1 MKIHRSRPFS
11 LVGVPPRL
19 LLVVFVAAC
28 DPVGPDAGEP
38 PPLRP
43 RDGLL
48 TDGTLQGVVDLQVQ
62 RDGGALAAMLMHARA
77 DMRARAAL
85 ALGSVQAGEALAP
98 LLVAVGEDLDPNV
111 RRDAAFALG
120 QLGQASSVRELAAAF
135 EAESDADVRDRIL
148 EALGKIASPEAAN
161 VLLSA
166 EVAAAEQGRRALALS
181 VNGAVKGVRSPAAQD
196 FLLAR
201 LDYPDADVRAGAAYY
216 FGHQADGSAWSARVS
231 RVRHALRSYGRDDPA
246 AMYLIQALGRIS
258 DPSDTN
264 RLADWAR
271 SATDWR
277 SRSNAMV
284 ALVGRELEPA
294 ARDALMA
301 GLDDP
306 MEHVAMNAATALAG
320 SAQPPS
326 VLGRLKSWIER
337 NPTRAVV
344 MEPLIG
350 MLARQNEREFVLG
363 WLDALDETDEAGWR
377 IGLSAIGSLSGRE
390 VLDRIRVA
398 VNSPSESIAGAA
410 VAAMSQRWAVDK
422 RDPQLRDVYFAICSE
437 ALNSGNPQLEFTA
450 AQILTDPLLFPLGSQ
465 QLLLDAYQL
474 RLSQKES
481 REAAEFLRLIAVTEA
496 PGAEALLRQALEHPA
511 AVVRL
516 IAASGI
522 EQLTGELIEVDT
534 DQDVPE
540 VRRGSFD
547 LEYDATVIDWT
558 YLETVGDSPRIAFDT
573 NQGRVLLELD
583 TEQAPHAVQT
593 MTRLIREGRYD
604 GVPFHRVI
612 PNFVSQGGDVDGGTG
627 RGGPG
632 FQITSEFNQLPY
644 VRGAIGLASAGKDT
658 EGSQFFLAHTRLPH
672 LDGGYTVFG
681 WVVEGL
687 GVMDSI
693 MRGDQIVT
701 ASVIVGG

>member
-1 MKIHRSRPFS
+1 MKIQSSRPLS
-11 LVGVPPRL
+11 LVDVVSRL

-28 DPVGPDAGEP
+28 DPVKPDAAQP

-62 RDGGALAAMLMHARA
+62 RDGVALVGFLTHERA
-77 DMRARAAL
+77 DVRARAAL
-85 ALGSVQAGEALAP
+85 ALGSVQAAEALAP

-120 QLGQASSVRELAAAF
+120 QLGQASSVQELATAF
-135 EAESDADVRDRIL
+135 EAESDANVRDRIL
-148 EALGKIASPEAAN
+148 EALSKIASPEAPNA
-161 VLLSA
+161 LLSA

-181 VNGAVKGVRSPAAQD
+181 VNSAVKGVRSPAAED

-201 LDYPDADVRAGAAYY
+201 LDDADADVRAGAAYY
-216 FGHQADGSAWSARVS
+216 FGQQADGSSWSARVS
-231 RVRHALRSYGRDDPA
+231 RVRDALRAYRRDDPA

-258 DPSDTN
+258 DPSDTD

-277 SRSNAMV
+277 TRSDAMV
-284 ALVGRELEPA
+284 ALSGRGLELA

-344 MEPLIG
+344 IEPLVV
-350 MLARQNEREFVLG
+350 MLARRNEREFVLG
-363 WLDALDETDEAGWR
+363 WLDALDDTDEVGWR

-390 VLDRIRVA
+390 ALDRLRVA
-398 VNSPSESIAGAA
+398 LNSPSESIAGSA
-410 VAAMSQRWAVDK
+410 VAAMSRRWAVDK
-422 RDPQLRDVYFAICSE
+422 REPQLRDVYFAIFSE

-450 AQILTDPLLFPLGSQ
+450 GQILTDPLLFPLGSQ

-474 RLSQKES
+474 RLTQNES
-481 REAAEFLRLIAVTEA
+481 REAAEFLRLVAVTDA

-522 EQLTGELIEVDT
+522 ERLTGELIEVDT
-534 DQDVPE
+534 DEDAPE
-540 VRRGSFD
+540 VRRGTVD
-547 LEYDATVIDWT
+547 LEYDPTVIDWT
-558 YLETVGDSPRIAFDT
+558 YLEALGPSPRIAFDT
-573 NQGRVLLELD
+573 NRGRVLLELD

-593 MTRLIREGRYD
+593 MTRLVREGRYD

-612 PNFVSQGGDVDGGTG
+612 PNFVSQGGDVGGGTG

-687 GVMDSI
+687 GVMDRI
-693 MRGDQIVT
+693 MRGDRIVT
-701 ASVIVGG
+701 ASVTTGG

>member
-1 MKIHRSRPFS
+1 MWHLGGPSSLRGYDPRRLTGTSFVRARGELALAYSFVWISLFTDVAWAGESESYRFEDTLYSAGVGLAVADGLIRLDSAWGLRRPRAFRLDLYLKRYPPDSMKIRRSRPFS

-48 TDGTLQGVVDLQVQ
+48 ADGTLQGVVDLQVQ
-62 RDGGALAAMLMHARA
+62 RDGGALTAMLMHARA
-77 DMRARAAL
+77 DVRARAAL

-166 EVAAAEQGRRALALS
+166 EVAAAEKGRRALALS

-201 LDYPDADVRAGAAYY
+201 LDHPDADVRAGAAYY

-231 RVRHALRSYGRDDPA
+231 RVRDALRSYGRDDPA

-277 SRSNAMV
+277 SRSDAMV
-284 ALVGRELEPA
+284 ALAGRQLEPA

-410 VAAMSQRWAVDK
+410 VAAMSQHWAVDK

-481 REAAEFLRLIAVTEA
+481 REAAEFSA
-496 PGAEALLRQALEHPA
+496 PDRGDRGPGRRSASAAGAR
-511 AVVRL
+511 
-516 IAASGI
+516 
-522 EQLTGELIEVDT
+522 
-534 DQDVPE
+534 
-540 VRRGSFD
+540 
-547 LEYDATVIDWT
+547 
-558 YLETVGDSPRIAFDT
+558 
-573 NQGRVLLELD
+573 
-583 TEQAPHAVQT
+583 APC
-593 MTRLIREGRYD
+593 
-604 GVPFHRVI
+604 
-612 PNFVSQGGDVDGGTG
+612 
-627 RGGPG
+627 RGGPSHR
-632 FQITSEFNQLPY
+632 SERY
-644 VRGAIGLASAGKDT
+644 RAT
-658 EGSQFFLAHTRLPH
+658 HR
-672 LDGGYTVFG
+672 
-681 WVVEGL
+681 
-687 GVMDSI
+687 
-693 MRGDQIVT
+693 
-701 ASVIVGG
+701 